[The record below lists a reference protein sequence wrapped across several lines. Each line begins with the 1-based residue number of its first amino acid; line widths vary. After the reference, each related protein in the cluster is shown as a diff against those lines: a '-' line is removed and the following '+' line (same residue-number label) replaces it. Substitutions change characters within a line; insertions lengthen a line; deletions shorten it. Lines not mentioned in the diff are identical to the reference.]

1 MSGPG
6 DAMSGPGGGGMTR
19 QPGTPV
25 PGWYPDPDGAPGMVR
40 WWDGATWSDVTT
52 PAGPGVS
59 VGRSFESPAPR
70 ELLPPSTW
78 DAWGARDNGVWEPA
92 RSRRSRRRPLFIGL
106 GALGVVL
113 VLVLVAI
120 VLGSGGAG
128 GQDAAAPVAGSTSQP
143 TSTFPPGTVRIIDE
157 AAGISYPF
165 LGDGWF
171 EWDRGP
177 QYETT
182 ETAGQYFVT
191 QEDLPVGN
199 EVFIAQCTSGPLAT
213 GYGYGGTGT
222 LQSTVTAVADAVRV
236 LHYPAPN
243 ERTVRRDEAITVDGA
258 QAWVYEFDL
267 SWKVAGYDSTGE
279 RAALLLIDVGMPAP
293 ALLYISIPNTHAELY
308 GAIDRVLDDV
318 DVL

>member
-1 MSGPG
+1 
-6 DAMSGPGGGGMTR
+6 
-19 QPGTPV
+19 
-25 PGWYPDPDGAPGMVR
+25 MVR

-70 ELLPPSTW
+70 APLPPSAWDTW
-78 DAWGARDNGVWEPA
+78 GTPDNGVWEPV
-92 RSRRSRRRPLFIGL
+92 RSRRSRRRPLLIGL

-113 VLVLVAI
+113 ALLLVAV
-120 VLGSGGAG
+120 VLGDNGSG
-128 GQDAAAPVAGSTSQP
+128 AADDVPVARSPSQP

-165 LGDGWF
+165 LGNGWF

-191 QEDLPVGN
+191 QEDIPDGYD
-199 EVFIAQCTSGPLAT
+199 VFIAQCTSGPLAAE
-213 GYGYGGTGT
+213 YGYGGTGT

-243 ERTVRRDEAITVDGA
+243 EREVRRDEAVTVDGA
-258 QAWVYEFDL
+258 SAWVYEFDL
-267 SWKVAGYDSTGE
+267 TWDVAGYDSTGE
-279 RAALLLIDVGMPAP
+279 RAALLLIDVGRPVP
-293 ALLYISIPNTHAELY
+293 ALLYLSIPNTHAELY
-308 GAIDRVLDDV
+308 GAIDSVLDDV
-318 DVL
+318 DLL